1 MFPFLWGWASHGI
14 YINLLTQD
22 HLLPYCLAPKHAPDT
37 LFIIAEGDW
46 RLCVE
51 DTVPLEETAAY
62 QRYVE
67 AMRATATERR
77 SGQSTS
83 SGSAEPIAAPVTE
96 SPGY

>member
-1 MFPFLWGWASHGI
+1 M
-14 YINLLTQD
+14 
-22 HLLPYCLAPKHAPDT
+22 APKHAPDT
-37 LFIIAEGDW
+37 LFIVAEEDW

-83 SGSAEPIAAPVTE
+83 SGSAEPIAAPVFPD
-96 SPGY
+96 SPRYWEELPGADYTVAP